1 MASATP
7 ARFLGLN
14 SGTIRA
20 GATADLVVLTPDLRV
35 RLTLVGG
42 RVAHG

>member
-7 ARFLGLN
+7 ARLLGLDR
-14 SGTIRA
+14 GIRA
-20 GATADLVVLTPDLRV
+20 GAPADLVVLTPDLRV

-42 RVAHG
+42 RVVYG